1 MLFVGLLALL
11 VRLLV
16 IFVSLLVVI
25 RMIARTGNR
34 RTRHGARQQQ
44 ADEELTHDSDLSKT

>member
-34 RTRHGARQQQ
+34 RTRRGARQQQ
-44 ADEELTHDSDLSKT
+44 ADEELTHDNDLSKT